1 MVHKSEVANKE
12 KAELY
17 ATCTTQPLA
26 FCPVVLVEF
35 LSISYILV
43 DRQTFAA
50 NLVWASHTQK

>member
-43 DRQTFAA
+43 DRQTFAP
-50 NLVWASHTQK
+50 NLV